1 MSFESPNILLLDEP
15 TNHLDLDSRSALINA
30 LNEYEGCVVLVSHD
44 TQLVEKICDQLLL
57 IKDGK
62 VNNFNEDLQSYKAF
76 VIDDRKSNNSKKKKE
91 NNKKKTQKKL
101 KKLEINIKRL
111 TKEKTN
117 IEARLI
123 SDENINNYDL
133 LSDLSFKYI
142 EIKKEL
148 EKNEEIWLNEQE

>member
-1 MSFESPNILLLDEP
+1 M
-15 TNHLDLDSRSALINA
+15 
-30 LNEYEGCVVLVSHD
+30 SHD

-62 VNNFNEDLQSYKAF
+62 VNNFNEDLQSYKAY